1 MKLLKR
7 GSGKTRNSTTC
18 HWFIATRRDGLHK
31 SPQTYRVTT
40 VNGIVKDISVKQ
52 FVDRPLDHFLS
63 WLRKKGVQV
72 VAKMLDTVS

>member
-1 MKLLKR
+1 M
-7 GSGKTRNSTTC
+7 
-18 HWFIATRRDGLHK
+18 HK